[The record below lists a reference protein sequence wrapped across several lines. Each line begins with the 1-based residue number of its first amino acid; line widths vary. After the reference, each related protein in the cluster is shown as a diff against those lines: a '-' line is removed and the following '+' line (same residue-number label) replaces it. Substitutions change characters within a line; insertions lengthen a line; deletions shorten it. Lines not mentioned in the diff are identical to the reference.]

1 MVRVP
6 VLGPGVSR
14 EAVVVADDEA
24 LKYWLTEDGV
34 AEMERVLR
42 NLPLLHDVP
51 DDDGSGPMTR
61 QEMRECQFTI

>member
-1 MVRVP
+1 M
-6 VLGPGVSR
+6 
-14 EAVVVADDEA
+14 VADDEA